1 MGVERH
7 PIGNETQSK
16 HRKMGENFAANFL
29 SVKAISSL
37 PNWKSPYGEL
47 DLIARKEDTIVI
59 VEVKTRTGSTFGW
72 PEESITPL
80 KQEHILNASLAFFD
94 EHTEYSDNSWQI
106 DVIAIQIGSIV
117 DHKFQIKHY
126 ENAITSL

>member
-1 MGVERH
+1 MEV
-7 PIGNETQSK
+7 T
-16 HRKMGENFAANFL
+16 
-29 SVKAISSL
+29 
-37 PNWKSPYGEL
+37 YGEL
-47 DLIARKEDTIVI
+47 ILMQKKYDVI
-59 VEVKTRTGSTFGW
+59 VEVKTKTGRTFGCRR
-72 PEESITPL
+72 IDYPL

>member
-1 MGVERH
+1 MKH
-7 PIGNETQSK
+7 NQSIGK
-16 HRKMGENFAANFL
+16 WGENIAANYL
-29 SVKAISSL
+29 SGKGYIIL
-37 PNWKSPYGEL
+37 FHNWKSPYGEL